1 MPSSAEHMPTR
12 IWRQL
17 FVRTPRMGACSVSP
31 DSMRASNSG
40 DSLSLLRIHIEMAS
54 SGIAAMNGMRQPQ
67 ASKLAWP
74 TR

>member
-1 MPSSAEHMPTR
+1 
-12 IWRQL
+12 
-17 FVRTPRMGACSVSP
+17 MGACSVSP

-54 SGIAAMNGMRQPQ
+54 SGIAAMNGMRQPH
-67 ASKLAWP
+67 ASKFVWP